1 MAFSVVATSMIERN
15 IMSFTQALLVKSRFF
30 KLNEN
35 KEKFTIPLQALIVIP
50 VVALI
55 SLSTLTAD
63 HLFRLRFIYPFQTC
77 TIGVLLPLYI
87 IMKKPKMIKM
97 AKEIFFNKPK
107 NFLIHIFSKFKNN
120 SVTPS
125 V

>member
-1 MAFSVVATSMIERN
+1 M
-15 IMSFTQALLVKSRFF
+15 QALLVKSRFF

-50 VVALI
+50 VLALI
-55 SLSTLTAD
+55 SLSSLTVD
-63 HLFRLRFIYPFQTC
+63 HLLRLRFIYPFETS
-77 TIGVLLPLYI
+77 TIGVLFPLYI
-87 IMKKPKMIKM
+87 IVKNPKMIKM
-97 AKEIFFNKPK
+97 AKEIYFNKLK
-107 NFLIHIFSKFKNN
+107 DFLIHIFYKFKNN